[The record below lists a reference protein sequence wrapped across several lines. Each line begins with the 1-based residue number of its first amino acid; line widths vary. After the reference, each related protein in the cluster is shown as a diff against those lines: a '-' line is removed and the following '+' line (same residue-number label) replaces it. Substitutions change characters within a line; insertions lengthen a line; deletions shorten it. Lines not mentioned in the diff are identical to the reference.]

1 MIGLIT
7 QNWKYKVGSVGLA
20 SLLWLSVVEETEL
33 TTSILVP
40 IQFKNAPKELEMS
53 SDVSDKV
60 HLDLRGPASKLRA
73 AALADTGVLL
83 DLGAIKRPGER
94 TFPVDRA
101 AVNLASGVE
110 LDRAIPGQVRLR
122 FENRAAKEVPVTVR
136 IRAQPPG
143 GYEIASQSVEPARLR
158 IVGPESR
165 VSRIESV
172 ETDSIDLGDLKD
184 AGEVFAVHAYPA
196 DSQVRIEG
204 DGRVRVRIQVKKS
217 GGASN

>member
-7 QNWKYKVGSVGLA
+7 QNWKYKLSSVGLA

-33 TTSILVP
+33 TTSLLVP
-40 IQFKNAPKELEMS
+40 LQFKNAPKEMEMS

-73 AALADTGVLL
+73 AALADTSVLL
-83 DLGAIKRPGER
+83 DLGAVKRNGER

-101 AVNLASGVE
+101 AIVLPSGVI

-136 IRAQPPG
+136 IRTQPAD
-143 GYEIASQSVEPARLR
+143 GYEIVSQRVEPARLR

-165 VSRIESV
+165 VSRLESV
-172 ETDSIDLGDLKD
+172 ETDSIDADDLKD
-184 AGEVFAVHAYPA
+184 TEEIFPVHAYPA
-196 DSQVRIEG
+196 DTQVRIEG
-204 DGRVRVRIQVKKS
+204 DGRVQVRIHVKKT